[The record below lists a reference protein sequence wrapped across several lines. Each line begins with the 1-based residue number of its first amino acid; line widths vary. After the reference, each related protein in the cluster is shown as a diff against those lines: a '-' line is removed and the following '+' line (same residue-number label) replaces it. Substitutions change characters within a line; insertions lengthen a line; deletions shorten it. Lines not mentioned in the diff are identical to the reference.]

1 MNAQA
6 EDEYKAAI
14 KVNQY
19 DELSWRQLGGIM
31 TAKGDFKA
39 AEEDYKKAL
48 ALQPKDSDAKT
59 GLAIVLISMNRTD
72 EAISLLESAIN
83 DDPTNIVAHYR
94 LSGLYRRAGRTAD
107 AQRET
112 ETFHHYQDVKD
123 KLGKVFKQLAGPT
136 SQMCDGRH
144 HRPVALAGLSLAA
157 AVLGAHACRPSVRR
171 STSRTGGYHCFH
183 EDSLQASRL
192 AG

>member
-19 DELSWRQLGGIM
+19 DEMSWRQLGGIM

-48 ALQPKDSDAKT
+48 ALQPKDSEAKT
-59 GLAIVLISMNRTD
+59 GLAIVLISMNRTN
-72 EAISLLESAIN
+72 EAISLLESAVK

-107 AQRET
+107 AQREMDA
-112 ETFHHYQDVKD
+112 FHHYQDVKD
-123 KLGKVFKQLAGPT
+123 KLGKIFKQLGGQT
-136 SQMCDGRH
+136 SQ
-144 HRPVALAGLSLAA
+144 P
-157 AVLGAHACRPSVRR
+157 
-171 STSRTGGYHCFH
+171 
-183 EDSLQASRL
+183 
-192 AG
+192 